1 MDLAPGWE
9 LQVDESPDWLFF
21 RLAAVSDDRAAEPPL
36 AEAIQKKSAES
47 GVRRVIFELADGTML
62 QSFVAG
68 QMVLLMKWAYLNDG
82 AFRICGFTDD
92 NYYVIRLM
100 HLTDR
105 FPNYQNR
112 EAAVMGW
119 LP

>member
-1 MDLAPGWE
+1 MDLAPGWQ
-9 LQVDESPDWLFF
+9 LQVDTSPEWLFF
-21 RLAAVSDDRAAEPPL
+21 RLQAVSDDRAPEPPL
-36 AEAIQKKSAES
+36 AEAIQRKSAET
-47 GVRRVIFELADGTML
+47 GIRRVIFELGEGTML

-68 QMVLLMKWAYLNDG
+68 QLVLLVKWAYLNGG
-82 AFRICGFTDD
+82 AFRICSFSED

-105 FPNYQNR
+105 FPNYSNR